1 MSARLGI
8 RWRCVASWSASLACA
23 LETGTWG
30 GYMGFPPA
38 SRERKRLASN
48 NDEAEREDKR
58 AGALDDPNDP
68 EHGDPWRQTAFL
80 AVIMF
85 IGFALNILAI
95 VIVSGGK

>member
-1 MSARLGI
+1 MA
-8 RWRCVASWSASLACA
+8 
-23 LETGTWG
+23 
-30 GYMGFPPA
+30 
-38 SRERKRLASN
+38 ERKQKSELERARQKA
-48 NDEAEREDKR
+48 DEAEREDKR